1 MDRPDLY
8 DPKINRAYAE
18 LAAHYGALVDS
29 ARAFK
34 PKDKAR
40 VERPMPYVRDSFWR
54 GREFTSLEAMRAE
67 GLRWS
72 SDVAGRRACRPLDGA
87 APGAVFAAVE
97 APALA
102 SLPVAPFVLATWSA
116 AKVGPD
122 IHAKVGATLYS
133 LPWRFLGERVDA
145 RSTTSMVQFFLGG
158 ELIKTHPRKE
168 RGKQTDLGDYPP
180 EKIAFHMRTPTWC
193 RRRAGEIGPA
203 CEAVIGELLAEG
215 ALFRLRAAQGVL
227 GLADKHDPGRLE
239 AACAKAT
246 AAGDPSYRTIKG
258 ILAAGTETAAPAARP
273 AGDAG
278 AAAHLHGPAQ
288 LFADVIPLPT
298 ATGPDATD
306 SATTTPAPA
315 TATPPTSNEQAS

>member
-1 MDRPDLY
+1 VSTVGGG
-8 DPKINRAYAE
+8 
-18 LAAHYGALVDS
+18 GA
-29 ARAFK
+29 
-34 PKDKAR
+34 
-40 VERPMPYVRDSFWR
+40 
-54 GREFTSLEAMRAE
+54 G
-67 GLRWS
+67 G
-72 SDVAGRRACRPLDGA
+72 G
-87 APGAVFAAVE
+87 VFAAVE
-97 APALA
+97 APALRP
-102 SLPVAPFVLATWSA
+102 LPVAPFVLATWSA

-133 LPWRFLGERVDA
+133 LPWRYLGDRVDA
-145 RSTTSMVQFFLGG
+145 RSTTSMVQFFREG

-168 RGKQTDLGDYPP
+168 RGKQTDLSDYPP

-193 RRRAGEIGPA
+193 RRRATEIGPA
-203 CEAVIGELLAEG
+203 CEAVIGELLAES

-298 ATGPDATD
+298 ATGPDAAD
-306 SATTTPAPA
+306 SATTTPEPA
-315 TATPPTSNEQAS
+315 TATPRTSNEEAS